1 LDSTYGAAASII
13 VVLIW
18 VYYSSQIILI
28 GAEFTHAFSASPT
41 VTMLNQPRSVPAS
54 TAVPA
59 AAKQH
64 NENNNDEK
72 RGDIH
77 LRLSKCCILR
87 SLDYSSLTT
96 FNRLFGSKYLSCMHE
111 LDQADRLVSAVEQ
124 RVWNSKSFRPHHICK
139 PAFCARGNGN

>member
-87 SLDYSSLTT
+87 SLD
-96 FNRLFGSKYLSCMHE
+96 
-111 LDQADRLVSAVEQ
+111 D
-124 RVWNSKSFRPHHICK
+124 SF
-139 PAFCARGNGN
+139 FDNV